1 MFDLFNTLLGDRAA
15 ITDEDI
21 AKYLKNCTVK
31 IVENG
36 KTLVDIENGV
46 NKLAPEKP
54 KDRIEELSN
63 GISVKN
69 NTYIIRELG
78 RANRIPEV
86 VGLEMV
92 TEDKSGVSNK
102 QLITILID
110 RFRDNPDKVAL
121 LKQLL

>member
-21 AKYLKNCTVK
+21 AKYLKNCTIK

-54 KDRIEELSN
+54 KDRDVELPFN
-63 GISVKN
+63 IKVHN
-69 NTYIIRELG
+69 NMYH
-78 RANRIPEV
+78 IPEI
-86 VGLEMV
+86 ER
-92 TEDKSGVSNK
+92 ENCKSGTYHLRMLTTNEAGVSNK
-102 QLITILID
+102 QLLTVLID